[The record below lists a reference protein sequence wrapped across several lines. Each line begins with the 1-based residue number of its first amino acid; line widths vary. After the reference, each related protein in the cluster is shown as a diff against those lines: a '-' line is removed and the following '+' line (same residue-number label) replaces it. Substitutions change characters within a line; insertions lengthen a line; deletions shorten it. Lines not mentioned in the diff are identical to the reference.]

1 MAPVESGM
9 DGVAGPTSVEELPL
23 PEIVMVVFRV
33 KVSVPVRVVRPGTV
47 RVKVPVLVV
56 CDVVTAVGPTG
67 EVELEKDD
75 GVTGEPS
82 VEDELPPVGTGRVT
96 VYVVPIEIVTL
107 RVTDTLLEAPV
118 GPTGKLEPVPYAGRL
133 SVPERGRLETGNG
146 GNGPYG

>member
-1 MAPVESGM
+1 V
-9 DGVAGPTSVEELPL
+9 
-23 PEIVMVVFRV
+23 IV
-33 KVSVPVRVVRPGTV
+33 P
-47 RVKVPVLVV
+47 
-56 CDVVTAVGPTG
+56 VGPTG
-67 EVELEKDD
+67 DVKLEKED

-107 RVTDTLLEAPV
+107 RVTETLLETPV
-118 GPTGKLEPVPYAGRL
+118 GPTGKLDPVPYAGRL

>member
-1 MAPVESGM
+1 MPVM
-9 DGVAGPTSVEELPL
+9 
-23 PEIVMVVFRV
+23 
-33 KVSVPVRVVRPGTV
+33 VVRPGIVNV
-47 RVKVPVLVV
+47 RVPVLVV
-56 CDVVTAVGPTG
+56 CDVTVPVGPTG
-67 EVELEKDD
+67 EVKLEKED
-75 GVTGEPS
+75 GVAGEPS

-146 GNGPYG
+146 GNGPYGEGTGR